1 MKKLTAL
8 LLALT
13 LLFTS
18 ACAGGEGT
26 QDTPD
31 APDSPP
37 VQEQT
42 PPAETDAPDEPAPEP
57 EPEPLASPMQPRWAR
72 PAGSAFATPSLSVMC
87 LI

>member
-42 PPAETDAPDEPAPEP
+42 PPAETDAPDEPAPEIGR
-57 EPEPLASPMQPRWAR
+57 AH
-72 PAGSAFATPSLSVMC
+72 V
-87 LI
+87 

>member
-42 PPAETDAPDEPAPEP
+42 PPAETD
-57 EPEPLASPMQPRWAR
+57 RK
-72 PAGSAFATPSLSVMC
+72 SVV
-87 LI
+87 

>member
-1 MKKLTAL
+1 MKKAISL

-18 ACAGGEGT
+18 ACASGGET

-57 EPEPLASPMQPRWAR
+57 ETEPEPEP
-72 PAGSAFATPSLSVMC
+72 
-87 LI
+87 